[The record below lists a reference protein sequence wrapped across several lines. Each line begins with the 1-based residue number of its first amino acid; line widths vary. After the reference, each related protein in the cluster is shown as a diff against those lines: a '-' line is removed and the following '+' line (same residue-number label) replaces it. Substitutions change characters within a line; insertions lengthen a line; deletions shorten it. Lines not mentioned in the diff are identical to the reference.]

1 MNLGEYRKYI
11 VNQHGLVDLVV
22 DTVNYVDAGA
32 NLLINNAVRFIEE
45 FDVVPMSVYAKLVTV
60 GMDNLVLPPVKRVD
74 RVTVR
79 YSLLDTDDLIYAPDI
94 MAWRDTTLTGAPCVY
109 GFTRPLL
116 VQPDQTNVSHADTG
130 QWHDEVIYTDQT
142 TFDERSQLMLFDRKF
157 ETAGSIR
164 IEGQFYSKKLTSD
177 SDKTIWFDRVDIMDQ
192 AILYLRDAGLR
203 NRDGAQTGLA
213 ILDRLL
219 SDYAR
224 RKRNFIK
231 KPSIL

>member
-1 MNLGEYRKYI
+1 MNLGEYRRYI

-45 FDVVPMSVYAKLVTV
+45 FDVVPVSVYVKPATV
-60 GMDNLVLPPVKRVD
+60 GMDSLALPPVKRVD
-74 RVTVR
+74 RVIVR
-79 YSLLDTDDLIYAPDI
+79 YSLLETDDLVYTPDI
-94 MAWRDTTLTGAPCVY
+94 LAWRDTALTGAPYVY

-116 VQPDQTNVSHADTG
+116 TQPDQTNTGHTDTG
-130 QWHDEVIYTDQT
+130 QWHGEVIYTDAVL
-142 TFDERSQLMLFDRKF
+142 FDERSQLMLFDRKF
-157 ETAGSIR
+157 ETAGTIR
-164 IEGQFYSKKLTSD
+164 IEGQFYSKRLTSD
-177 SDKTIWFDRVDIMDQ
+177 ADKTIWFDRVDIMDQ

-203 NRDGAQTGLA
+203 NRDGAQTGLV

-231 KPSIL
+231 RPSIL